1 MIFLQGFFTRSFKIN
16 MIVISLRKFTVS
28 ELSTSRWLT
37 LQEEWRILPENET
50 REFEVYDDQIIFDKN
65 FVVIQVLIDDFVLM
79 ILNLATQKK
88 FWIQPG
94 VIEEKIFAKITDVDI
109 DGEPFD
115 FEDMAVGEWEIR
127 QMKVRSNRIEIKYN
141 IITEYYSYDY
151 CVEL

>member
-1 MIFLQGFFTRSFKIN
+1 

-88 FWIQPG
+88 IGFNPG
-94 VIEEKIFAKITDVDI
+94 
-109 DGEPFD
+109 
-115 FEDMAVGEWEIR
+115 
-127 QMKVRSNRIEIKYN
+127 
-141 IITEYYSYDY
+141 
-151 CVEL
+151 

>member
-88 FWIQPG
+88 IGFNPG
-94 VIEEKIFAKITDVDI
+94 
-109 DGEPFD
+109 
-115 FEDMAVGEWEIR
+115 
-127 QMKVRSNRIEIKYN
+127 
-141 IITEYYSYDY
+141 
-151 CVEL
+151 